1 MHAYQL
7 TIPVENKPGVLASVT
22 AILAREKINIRAT
35 TISSFGNR
43 GFLNFIVD
51 DPEAAEKALKKAG
64 IAVELRE
71 VIAVLIKDSPGGL
84 DRLVQYLAAN
94 SINIENAYGFVIES
108 RKHAVFVLEVQNPK
122 QVKELLT
129 KEKFETISSKA
140 LSEIEPFHYM
150 RY

>member
-1 MHAYQL
+1 MQAYQL
-7 TIPVENKPGVLASVT
+7 TIPVENKPGVLARVT
-22 AILAREKINIRAT
+22 EILAREKINIRAT
-35 TISSFGNR
+35 TISSFGDR

-51 DPEAAEKALKKAG
+51 DPEGAEKALKKAG

-84 DRLVQYLAAN
+84 DRLVQHLARH

-108 RKHAVFVLEVQNPK
+108 RKNAVFVLEVKDPDT
-122 QVKELLT
+122 VKGILKNEG
-129 KEKFETISSKA
+129 FETLSSRA